1 MEIYLPIHLPEAFD
15 AAMPFL
21 LRLVRYLAI
30 RYRFVRLVWLTR
42 RLKSLDAAIR
52 AMGYKLVEPYVYVSD
67 NELSTIVLVRA
78 TGRELDVRIGVEI
91 RLSYAPVKE

>member
-1 MEIYLPIHLPEAFD
+1 
-15 AAMPFL
+15 MPFL

-30 RYRFVRLVWLTR
+30 RYRFLRLVWLTR
-42 RLKSLDAAIR
+42 RLKSLDKAIR

-91 RLSYAPVKE
+91 HLWYAPVKE